1 LTLESQRQY
10 RELTVVELSRNFG
23 HQAAV
28 TAGFEIARGQAIIL
42 MDADLQDPP
51 EVIPQM
57 SDTDNHLG
65 TSTSFDVIASPPVIT
80 AVASIAQ
87 RLQMGSVAHVN
98 TRLYH
103 WRQAGLSK

>member
-1 LTLESQRQY
+1 M
-10 RELTVVELSRNFG
+10 
-23 HQAAV
+23 AATWPSIRAV
-28 TAGFEIARGQAIIL
+28 SLDSKVL

-98 TRLYH
+98 TRVYH
-103 WRQAGLSK
+103 WRQAGLSQ